1 MKKTHLARCGVRTHA
16 IFRLQELKS
25 CALDHSANLASC
37 LKEATMCSWGCSSVV
52 ERSIRI
58 RDAPGSIP
66 GVSTKNF
73 QTKYGLV
80 RELNPGPLAPEAR
93 IIPLDQ
99 RASGRIQTSCQ
110 VSLEFLSHS
119 LIGVLMIPAPDENS
133 VGKLQMTHATML
145 FRLLT
150 KCLA

>member
-1 MKKTHLARCGVRTHA
+1 
-16 IFRLQELKS
+16 
-25 CALDHSANLASC
+25 
-37 LKEATMCSWGCSSVV
+37 MCSWGCSSVV

-99 RASGRIQTSCQ
+99 QASLGEEKKI
-110 VSLEFLSHS
+110 L
-119 LIGVLMIPAPDENS
+119 
-133 VGKLQMTHATML
+133 
-145 FRLLT
+145 
-150 KCLA
+150 

>member
-1 MKKTHLARCGVRTHA
+1 MY
-16 IFRLQELKS
+16 
-25 CALDHSANLASC
+25 
-37 LKEATMCSWGCSSVV
+37 SWGCSSVV

-99 RASGRIQTSCQ
+99 QA
-110 VSLEFLSHS
+110 SLEEEKKIL
-119 LIGVLMIPAPDENS
+119 
-133 VGKLQMTHATML
+133 
-145 FRLLT
+145 
-150 KCLA
+150 